1 MFYSWASFVN
11 NTVMKALLSVALL
24 LAFCAHAWSKDFMVE
39 YHERRGWLKSATPK
53 QIADLRKT
61 TEKGD
66 PETQFTLG
74 LAYAIG
80 LGVPE
85 DVKKAVKWYRIAAK
99 QEDRWAQYYLGV
111 MYDNGNGV
119 PEYDKEAVKWYR
131 KAAEQ
136 GHVLAQY
143 YLGVMYEKG
152 DGIIEDKVQAY
163 VWWNIAQA
171 NEDEDAKKKK
181 AILGEMMN
189 KEQIAKAQDLS
200 AEMLKANPKL
210 MGD

>member
-1 MFYSWASFVN
+1 MA
-11 NTVMKALLSVALL
+11 
-24 LAFCAHAWSKDFMVE
+24 E

-53 QIADLRKT
+53 QIANLRKT

-85 DVKKAVKWYRIAAK
+85 DVKKAVKWYRIAAE
-99 QEDRWAQYYLGV
+99 QGDRWSQYYLAV

-131 KAAEQ
+131 DAAEQ

-143 YLGVMYEKG
+143 YLGVMYDNG
-152 DGIIEDKVQAY
+152 DGVIEDKVQAY

-181 AILGEMMN
+181 SILAEMMS
-189 KEQIAKAQDLS
+189 KEQIAKAQQLS
-200 AEMLKANPKL
+200 TEMVKANPKL
-210 MGD
+210 IWD